1 MNEIQTIFKNVS
13 WVTSSQIVT
22 NFCAFIWTILIA
34 RYLGVNDYGILSF
47 AISFTAILGMS
58 TDIGMSTFSTRELSK
73 DRKKTH
79 KFINNVIPFKII
91 LSICLFIFVVIALLA
106 LGYDKLIIEVS
117 LIMVIENV
125 FIGMINFINGV
136 FQAHENQ
143 KYYAI
148 GSMIYSILLV
158 LLTFAIIFLRLGLI
172 AVAFSYTLAYFFNL
186 AYVSLK
192 LNKEFGLPKFE
203 FDFPFWYETAKKSI
217 PFGLSLFFY
226 TIYFYIDVVMIQFFS
241 GDFGAGIYN
250 ASYKI
255 ISVFAAFYVIYTA
268 VIFPLMSKLYA
279 ENTNLLKLSFEQSI
293 KYSLLILLPISIG
306 VYIYSPTIIDLIYG
320 SEYALASTSMQIL
333 IWTIIFLFINGVT
346 SSLLNAIDKEID
358 VTKIYIAV
366 AFVNIILNY
375 FAILIWSYNGA
386 ALTTVLCEILV
397 LYLMLLKISKTEYK
411 ADISLW
417 KSVIKLVI
425 CGAILSVVLYL
436 INVSLW
442 LAIPIGL
449 IVFVA
454 SLFLTKSIDD
464 TDKYI
469 FKELLKK

>member
-1 MNEIQTIFKNVS
+1 
-13 WVTSSQIVT
+13 
-22 NFCAFIWTILIA
+22 
-34 RYLGVNDYGILSF
+34 
-47 AISFTAILGMS
+47 
-58 TDIGMSTFSTRELSK
+58 
-73 DRKKTH
+73 
-79 KFINNVIPFKII
+79 
-91 LSICLFIFVVIALLA
+91 
-106 LGYDKLIIEVS
+106 
-117 LIMVIENV
+117 
-125 FIGMINFINGV
+125 
-136 FQAHENQ
+136 
-143 KYYAI
+143 
-148 GSMIYSILLV
+148 
-158 LLTFAIIFLRLGLI
+158 
-172 AVAFSYTLAYFFNL
+172 
-186 AYVSLK
+186 
-192 LNKEFGLPKFE
+192 
-203 FDFPFWYETAKKSI
+203 
-217 PFGLSLFFY
+217 
-226 TIYFYIDVVMIQFFS
+226 
-241 GDFGAGIYN
+241 
-250 ASYKI
+250 
-255 ISVFAAFYVIYTA
+255 
-268 VIFPLMSKLYA
+268 LYA

-358 VTKIYIAV
+358 VTKIYIVV
-366 AFVNIILNY
+366 AFVNIVLNY
-375 FAILIWSYNGA
+375 FAIIIWSYNGA

-425 CGAILSVVLYL
+425 CGAILSIVLYL

-469 FKELLKK
+469 VKELLKK